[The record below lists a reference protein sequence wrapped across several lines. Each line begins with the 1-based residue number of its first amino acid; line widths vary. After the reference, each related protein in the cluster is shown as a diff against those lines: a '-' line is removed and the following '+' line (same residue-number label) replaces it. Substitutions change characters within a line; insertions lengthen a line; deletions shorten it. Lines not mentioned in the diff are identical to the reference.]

1 MLIDKKFS
9 SLIGYIEQRFHI
21 LADQVIAMQNITLP
35 RNVVNPASSA
45 NGLHKDLLKI
55 CTSELE
61 NQLTEK
67 NLATGYLT
75 KQLITKFQNTSVN
88 QNSRNTDHNKEPQ
101 IRNSDKV
108 NDGNVEI
115 CNKKSK
121 DIVIIRDSML
131 NNINGIGLSK
141 WNRVEGLDIPEATSG
156 DIVEKIDNL
165 LDGKPESL
173 IVYVGTIDLTKNV
186 NLLSNVKKC

>member
-1 MLIDKKFS
+1 
-9 SLIGYIEQRFHI
+9 
-21 LADQVIAMQNITLP
+21 MQNITLP

-141 WNRVEGLDIPEATSG
+141 WNRVEVLDIPGATNS

-165 LDGKPESL
+165 LDGKPKSL
-173 IVYVGTIDLTKNV
+173 IVYVRTIDLTKNV
-186 NLLSNVKKC
+186 NLLSNVKKY